1 MEETMAKQARPKP
14 GVREQWAVRAVFFLG
29 GFGTASWA
37 PLVPYLKIRLGLAE
51 DVLGLLLLCGGIGSL
66 VTMPLSTAV
75 PAVSTLGNLGVLMDP
90 VAIGFLAHAVG
101 LEDAFFFLA
110 MLVVLEMAIAGYVY
124 RTMKV

>member
-1 MEETMAKQARPKP
+1 MAKILERQARPRP
-14 GVREQWAVRAVFFLG
+14 GVREQWAL
-29 GFGTASWA
+29 
-37 PLVPYLKIRLGLAE
+37 
-51 DVLGLLLLCGGIGSL
+51 
-66 VTMPLSTAV
+66 

-110 MLVVLEMAIAGYVY
+110 MLVVVEMVIAGYVY

>member
-75 PAVSTLGNLGVLMDP
+75 PAVSTLGYLGILMGP
-90 VAIGFLAHAVG
+90 ATIGFIAHATS
-101 LEDAFFFLA
+101 LYISFM
-110 MLVVLEMAIAGYVY
+110 MLSALVALQLVIEWIVMKKMA
-124 RTMKV
+124 